1 MKKSIFLS
9 LMLAF
14 SVVLFAQEK
23 QTVEFTE
30 KTHDFG
36 TVLEG
41 AGDGGRI
48 TAVFTF
54 KNLGT
59 TPVFV
64 ASAKASC
71 GCTTPKVDS
80 SKPILPGETGEIPVT
95 YSTNGRPG
103 SFNKSVT
110 VTFKDG
116 SENTFTEVIYIK
128 GNVTPKPQEQP
139 QQ

>member
-1 MKKSIFLS
+1 MFAISLS
-9 LMLAF
+9 
-14 SVVLFAQEK
+14 AQEK

-36 TVLEG
+36 TVQEG

-48 TAVFTF
+48 TAVFIF

-64 ASAKASC
+64 ANAKASC

-116 SENTFTEVIYIK
+116 NESTFTEVIYIK
-128 GNVTPKPQEQP
+128 GNVTPKPQP
-139 QQ
+139 QEPATTY

>member
-9 LMLAF
+9 LLLAF

-23 QTVEFTE
+23 KSVEFTE

-36 TVLEG
+36 TVQEG
-41 AGDGGRI
+41 AREGGKI
-48 TAVFTF
+48 TAIFTF
-54 KNLGT
+54 KNVGT
-59 TPVFV
+59 TPVFIE
-64 ASAKASC
+64 SAKASC

-80 SKPILPGETGEIPVT
+80 TKPILPGETGEIPVS
-95 YSTNGRPG
+95 YNTNGRPG

-116 SENTFTEVIYIK
+116 SENSFTDVIYIK
-128 GNVTPKPQEQP
+128 GNVTPKAQEQ
-139 QQ
+139 Q

>member
-9 LMLAF
+9 LLLAF

-23 QTVEFTE
+23 KSVEFTE

-36 TVLEG
+36 TVQEG
-41 AGDGGRI
+41 AGEGGKI
-48 TAVFTF
+48 TAIFTF
-54 KNLGT
+54 KNVGT
-59 TPVFV
+59 TPVFIE
-64 ASAKASC
+64 SAKASC

-80 SKPILPGETGEIPVT
+80 TKPILPGETGEIPVS
-95 YSTNGRPG
+95 YNTNGRPG

-116 SENTFTEVIYIK
+116 SENSFTDVIYIK
-128 GNVTPKPQEQP
+128 GNVTPKAQEQ
-139 QQ
+139 Q